1 MLPDANVKVHAPGRR
16 LMTQP
21 RDRPEP
27 AEGSVI
33 TDEMRA
39 QLGKEC
45 EPVTFE
51 VDKTA
56 CRMFARAV
64 GYTDPLYYDEDYAKS
79 KGYASIPVPFAFLG
93 HAVYNPNAPQRLG
106 GAFRF
111 QTPFKRILNGG
122 TEVEHFHTVCA
133 GDVLTATSKLVDIR
147 ERGGRMGPMLITVT
161 EFTFRDQDGRVVAK
175 MRGTGI
181 QY

>member
-1 MLPDANVKVHAPGRR
+1 M
-16 LMTQP
+16 
-21 RDRPEP
+21 
-27 AEGSVI
+27 AETSVI

-39 QLGKEC
+39 EIGKES

-64 GYTDPLYYDEDYAKS
+64 GYTDPVFFGEDAARAA
-79 KGYASIPVPFAFLG
+79 GYRGILAPVGFLG
-93 HAVYNPNAPQRLG
+93 HPVYDPNKPQRLG
-106 GAFRF
+106 GYFRADSR
-111 QTPFKRILNGG
+111 FKRILNGG
-122 TEVEHFHTVCA
+122 TDVEYFDTVCA
-133 GDVLTATSKLVDIR
+133 GDTLTAISRLVDLSER
-147 ERGGRMGPMLITVT
+147 EGRLGPMLITTT
-161 EFTFRDQDGRVVAK
+161 ETTYRRDGKVVAV